1 VGAPRGATD
10 LTQVYLDQIG
20 RHPLLTIDEERRLSE
35 AVRAGARAARQ
46 LRSPGSGDLSP
57 SSRRRLRRAVAEG
70 EAARQTFVEANL
82 RLVVAVARPYQGRGV
97 DLMDLVQ
104 EGNIGLLRA
113 VDRFDGQMGN
123 RFSTYAVWWIRQS
136 ILRAFDTSRSIRL
149 PVHRE
154 SERRT
159 LARVREALH
168 AELHRPATIE
178 ELAEASGIDAARV
191 RFDLGMPEASVSLS
205 TAVGAD
211 GLQLGDV
218 LPDDEA
224 VAPDDAVAG
233 TDLTSDIARLVA
245 TLPPRLATVVRLRF
259 GFGDGEPLTREEV
272 ATRLGVTRERVRQLE
287 QRALARLRRSAS
299 PELLDHIVAA

>member
-1 VGAPRGATD
+1 VAAGCGATD

-20 RHPLLTIDEERRLSE
+20 RHRLLTIEEERRLSR
-35 AVRAGARAARQ
+35 AVRAGAQASRR
-46 LRSPGSGDLSP
+46 LGSPDLTP
-57 SSRRRLRRAVAEG
+57 AVKRRLRRTVADG
-70 EAARQTFVEANL
+70 EAARQTFVESNL
-82 RLVVAVARPYQGRGV
+82 RLVVAVARPYQRCGV

-123 RFSTYAVWWIRQS
+123 RFSTYAVWWIRQA

-154 SERRT
+154 TERRT
-159 LARVREALH
+159 LARVRESLQ
-168 AELHRPATIE
+168 AELHRPPTIE
-178 ELAEASGIDAARV
+178 ELAEASGIDLARV
-191 RFDLGMPEASVSLS
+191 RTDLDLPEASVSLS
-205 TAVGAD
+205 MAVGND

-218 LPDDEA
+218 LPDPSGH
-224 VAPDDAVAG
+224 APDDAVTG
-233 TDLTSDIARLVA
+233 TDLSTDIARLVA
-245 TLPPRLATVVRLRF
+245 TLPPRLATVIRLRF

-272 ATRLGVTRERVRQLE
+272 AATLGVTRERVRQLE

-299 PELLDHIVAA
+299 PELLDHILAA

>member
-1 VGAPRGATD
+1 VAASRGATD

-20 RHPLLTIDEERRLSE
+20 RHRLLTVDEERRLSE
-35 AVRAGARAARQ
+35 AVRAGARAALQ
-46 LRSPGSGDLSP
+46 LRTPGVHLTPAD
-57 SSRRRLRRAVAEG
+57 RRRLRRAVAEG
-70 EAARQTFVEANL
+70 EAARQTFIEANL

-113 VDRFDGQMGN
+113 VDRFDGKMGN

-154 SERRT
+154 TERRT
-159 LARVREALH
+159 LARVREALQ

-178 ELAEASGIDAARV
+178 ELAEASGIDLDRV
-191 RFDLGMPEASVSLS
+191 RSDLDLPEASVSLS
-205 TAVGAD
+205 TDIGAD
-211 GLQLGDV
+211 GLQLGEV
-218 LPDDEA
+218 LPDA
-224 VAPDDAVAG
+224 RAPAPDDHVVGA
-233 TDLTSDIARLVA
+233 DLAADLARLVG

-259 GFGDGEPLTREEV
+259 GFDDGEPRTREEV
-272 ATRLGVTRERVRQLE
+272 ARVLGVTRERVRQLE

-299 PELLDHIVAA
+299 PELLDLIVAA